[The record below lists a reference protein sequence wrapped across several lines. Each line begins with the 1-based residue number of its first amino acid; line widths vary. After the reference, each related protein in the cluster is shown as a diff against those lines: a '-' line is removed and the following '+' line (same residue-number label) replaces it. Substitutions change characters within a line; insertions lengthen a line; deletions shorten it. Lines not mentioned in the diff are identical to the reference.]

1 MLQLQAAKCSIMRYA
16 DTCTIEAG
24 YDEGTQRTLGSPVM
38 IRVPN
43 KDQKSKDY
51 AQVGYGWARQA
62 LSSTE
67 RPSCHPTATSWAV
80 SADE

>member
-51 AQVGYGWARQA
+51 AQVG
-62 LSSTE
+62 
-67 RPSCHPTATSWAV
+67 C
-80 SADE
+80 

>member
-1 MLQLQAAKCSIMRYA
+1 MSGWAEPSVVSERGMVQPHSLPHGGAMCCA

-51 AQVGYGWARQA
+51 AQVG
-62 LSSTE
+62 
-67 RPSCHPTATSWAV
+67 C
-80 SADE
+80 

>member
-1 MLQLQAAKCSIMRYA
+1 MQELLTAAASAELLGAERWFEGALLHHVGTACCA

-51 AQVGYGWARQA
+51 AQVG
-62 LSSTE
+62 
-67 RPSCHPTATSWAV
+67 C
-80 SADE
+80 